1 MNHAFR
7 HSLASKISGE
17 LDWCMATPL
26 RLAYD
31 PAKARSNLRKHGIS
45 FTEAE
50 TVFLDP
56 LAITVPNEAHSDE
69 ETVRSR
75 SVTPTARESL
85 L

>member
-1 MNHAFR
+1 
-7 HSLASKISGE
+7 
-17 LDWCMATPL
+17 MATSL

-56 LAITVPNEAHSDE
+56 LAITVPDEAHSDE

>member
-17 LDWCMATPL
+17 LDWCMATSL

-56 LAITVPNEAHSDE
+56 LAITVPDEAHSDE